1 MIMGYA
7 EKQREAGLLTSAAH
21 GTKCQGNTPYS
32 GSPFRCAGD
41 NGQPSDAVHTWEGR
55 HYCAYHSP
63 FDVIEGEFDMDV
75 RHDPEWIVPYA
86 RNNDECPNCGGTIA
100 PNGDRYS
107 SESPRAL
114 ICGGWELV
122 YA

>member
-1 MIMGYA
+1 MIMRPTMAKQDRCQFKGYA
-7 EKQREAGLLTSAAH
+7 CKSGLA
-21 GTKCQGNTPYS
+21 
-32 GSPFRCAGD
+32 
-41 NGQPSDAVHTWEGR
+41 AVHRIDGR
-55 HYCAYHSP
+55 DLCAYHSP

-114 ICGGWELV
+114 ICGGCELV